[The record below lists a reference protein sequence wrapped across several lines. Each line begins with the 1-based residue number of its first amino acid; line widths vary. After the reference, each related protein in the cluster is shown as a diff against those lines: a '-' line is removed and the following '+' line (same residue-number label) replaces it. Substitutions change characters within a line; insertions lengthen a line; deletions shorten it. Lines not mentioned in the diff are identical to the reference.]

1 MKPIEIYL
9 RAISHAI
16 PQLLITK
23 IIIKVTRLN
32 FISNLPG
39 VNVLR
44 TKNMANYC
52 NNAHANDTAVLL
64 WNRCAYLQETITHWG
79 RVNVVIFQIKF
90 SMHFL
95 EWKLWISLKISPKF
109 FPKVPIYNTPVFVQM
124 MAWHR
129 PVDKP
134 LSEPVMDSLLTY
146 ICVTRPQWFK
156 LLLGVLTHHLRWWI
170 MRNQFN
176 IKKQGAMLHHIPI
189 HIITPAAVRFW
200 RFDFRELLQVW
211 WHE

>member
-1 MKPIEIYL
+1 MKPIEIHL
-9 RAISHAI
+9 RAISLAI

-32 FISNLPG
+32 FISNLLG

-44 TKNMANYC
+44 TKNMANFC

-109 FPKVPIYNTPVFVQM
+109 FLRFQYTILQ
-124 MAWHR
+124 
-129 PVDKP
+129 
-134 LSEPVMDSLLTY
+134 SL
-146 ICVTRPQWFK
+146 F
-156 LLLGVLTHHLRWWI
+156 RWWLGTDQSTSHYL
-170 MRNQFN
+170 NQWW
-176 IKKQGAMLHHIPI
+176 
-189 HIITPAAVRFW
+189 TVYW
-200 RFDFRELLQVW
+200 RIYASHGLNDLNFYWEF
-211 WHE
+211 